1 MKFGLEKFTIN
12 FPMEKLKLS
21 FRKTNLLDLKKKKKH
36 FFHSHNNILPSFGSF
51 NFLFLIST
59 INSGFL

>member
-21 FRKTNLLDLKKKKKH
+21 LLSFRKTNLLDLKKKKET
-36 FFHSHNNILPSFGSF
+36 FFSFS
-51 NFLFLIST
+51 
-59 INSGFL
+59 

>member
-21 FRKTNLLDLKKKKKH
+21 LLSFRKTNLLDLKKKRNI
-36 FFHSHNNILPSFGSF
+36 FFILVTIFFLPSVPSISF
-51 NFLFLIST
+51 FSLAR
-59 INSGFL
+59 